1 MGYRTIF
8 NKSTKDRKNGKKDWS
23 IGGAKKVANKIKRGV
38 TERKKGTGPKRTVL
52 TTTVVESVKNFI
64 EKNPSSRTSSIS
76 KIRQEFGFSHGSAVR
91 CVQKIGLKSLQKEK
105 RTKLSGKNIK
115 EIRIPPRCC
124 RCGRE

>member
-1 MGYRTIF
+1 MLIKDCVEDRMGYRTIF
-8 NKSTKDRKNGKKDWS
+8 NKFAKDRKNGKKDWS
-23 IGGAKKVANKIKRGV
+23 IGGVKKVANKIKRGV

-76 KIRQEFGFSHGSAVR
+76 KIRQGFGLSHGSAVR

-105 RTKLSGKNIK
+105 GTELSGKNIK
-115 EIRIPPRCC
+115 ERL
-124 RCGRE
+124 